1 MNLMDLDFMSD
12 LVKGRIGIVLGRE
25 KDYLLDTRL
34 APVAKQFG
42 FLSVAQLVHE
52 IRKGNKKAE
61 TASIEAMTTN
71 ETLFFRDRLPF
82 EQLERT
88 ILPALTS
95 RKPVG
100 SEIRIWSA
108 ACSCGQEPYSIA
120 MLLDSKPAWQ
130 SRNRYSIL
138 ATDVSQS
145 MIDKARNGYYT
156 QFEIQRGLSPRNRD
170 LYFTQDGPVWKI
182 SPKILQMVQLRQ
194 LNILDD
200 LTSLGTFDIIMC
212 RNLLIYFDEETKK
225 AVLRKLYQRLSPDG
239 FLVLGAAETVIGL
252 SSEFDYHPTERALY
266 VPRPRALA
274 DHGVRPS
281 LSALTAA

>member
-1 MNLMDLDFMSD
+1 MNVVDLDFMSD
-12 LVKGRIGIVLGRE
+12 LVRGRIGIVLGRE

-34 APVAKQFG
+34 APVARQFG

-52 IRKGNKKAE
+52 IRKGNKTAE
-61 TASIEAMTTN
+61 AAAIEAMTTN

-88 ILPALTS
+88 ILPSLTS
-95 RKPVG
+95 KKPIG

-108 ACSCGQEPYSIA
+108 ACSCGQEPYSIS

-138 ATDVSQS
+138 ATDVSHA

-182 SPKILQMVQLRQ
+182 SSKILQMVQLRQ

-225 AVLRKLYQRLSPDG
+225 SVLRKLYQRLSPDG

-252 SSEFDYHPTERALY
+252 SSEFDAHPAERALY
-266 VPRPRALA
+266 VPRRQSRAGA
-274 DHGVRPS
+274 FGH
-281 LSALTAA
+281 LSQGSLTAA